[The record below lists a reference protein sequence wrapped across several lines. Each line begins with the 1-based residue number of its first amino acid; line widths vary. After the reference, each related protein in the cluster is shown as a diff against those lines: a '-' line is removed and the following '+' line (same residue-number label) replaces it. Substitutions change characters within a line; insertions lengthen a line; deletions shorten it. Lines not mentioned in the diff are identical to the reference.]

1 MKTIEI
7 ALSDLHFHA
16 RHGVFK
22 QENIVGNEF
31 IVALNVRIPF
41 TDGIDDDDLDATISY
56 ADLYDIIA
64 DEMKRPRKLL
74 ETVANDICLR
84 ICGKWPQ
91 ILSGEI
97 TICKSTPPIPGITGN
112 ASVSIIFLKIFTKK
126 FGGMKKSA

>member
-91 ILSGEI
+91 ILS
-97 TICKSTPPIPGITGN
+97 
-112 ASVSIIFLKIFTKK
+112 
-126 FGGMKKSA
+126 